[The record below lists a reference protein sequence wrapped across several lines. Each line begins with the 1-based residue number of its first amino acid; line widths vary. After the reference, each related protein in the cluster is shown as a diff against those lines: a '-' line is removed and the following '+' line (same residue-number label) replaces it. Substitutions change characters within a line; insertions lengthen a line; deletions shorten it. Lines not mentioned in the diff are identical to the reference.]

1 MSYTNILHEFFGTLA
16 EELNLRMEAEGDT
29 MTVYVYNA
37 RRFALK
43 HFVEY
48 LEEYGTNC
56 TMYFEGY
63 PALVDNSY
71 DATVIIREG

>member
-1 MSYTNILHEFFGTLA
+1 MNILHEFFSILA
-16 EELNLRMEAEGDT
+16 EEANIRTEAEGDT
-29 MTVYVYNA
+29 LTLYVYNA

-48 LEEYGTNC
+48 LEEYGTSC

-63 PALVDNSY
+63 PVIVDETFN
-71 DATVIIREG
+71 ATVCIKEG